1 MANSPDPVA
10 IFRAEVED
18 LFEQLETA
26 LLDLESDPTNKD
38 LIDQSF
44 RALHTIKGSGAM
56 FGFDAA
62 SAFAHHVENA
72 FDQVRKGRAAVSR
85 ELIEVVLRSRDHIRA
100 LIEAPANADP
110 ASGAALLERLAEV
123 TASLRIAPTPTVPP
137 VAQPVTYRVHMR
149 LPRQA
154 LETGTNPLLLL
165 DEMRQLGDFTPVAVT
180 DDIPRLEEMDPLGCY
195 LAWDC
200 VLTTDRPREVIEDVF
215 IFVRDDMELRVEE
228 VPPEVRRLG
237 EILVER
243 EAISPEVLKS
253 APNNQERIG
262 TPLVKRGAAS
272 GDAVAAALAE
282 QGHVREA
289 AENAAKREVSAIRVP
304 AERLDELMDQVGELV
319 IAQARLRQLADDEF
333 GRRPVTRSQS
343 RKAAGNVRLIKA
355 AARRRSRG
363 IRSRVPTRSGG
374 DAGETAVVRETKV
387 RGRDGSGRDIRL
399 RALVEEIER
408 LASELRDTTMNIR
421 MVPIGSL
428 FGRFRRLVR
437 DLSRD
442 LGKEVRLTTSGEE
455 TEIDKTV
462 IERLHDPLVHLI
474 RNAIDHGLEPP
485 AEREAAGKPREGQ
498 VRLSAVHSGAHV
510 RISIG
515 DDGRGVD
522 PAIIRAKAE
531 EMGLLQPGA
540 ELSDQEIFQFIFHP
554 GFSTAGKVT
563 NVSGR
568 GVGMDVVRRAIEAL
582 RGSIEISSTPG
593 RGTTLSFKLPLTLA
607 IIDGLLVRVGTQR
620 YVIPLSVVDEC
631 VELRAAADGRAS
643 EVDFL
648 NIRDETVPFLRL
660 RSLFHVEAGADKY
673 QKIVVVSAGGG
684 RIGLVVDQLLGNY
697 QTVIKPLSRLHA
709 EVGIFSGATILGDG
723 TVALILDVPRLIDL
737 GQAGDGAPS
746 RGAAAAALLDRGGAA
761 RELPPSTPIPQG
773 TMEVLTLGL
782 SGEAFA
788 VEAAVVREIL
798 DLVPITDVPNAQGH
812 ARGLVNVRGKVV
824 PLVDLRVRF
833 GMKPTPPTIDTR
845 VVVIEATI
853 DDEPEI
859 VGFLADKVHEVARID
874 TASIEVTPRVGI
886 RWRSEFVRGLGRRGA
901 DFLFILDINRIFVSD
916 QQALVGDGN
925 RGGDRAR
932 PGHAD

>member
-1 MANSPDPVA
+1 MAGPSDPIA
-10 IFRAEVED
+10 TFRAEVEE

-72 FDQVRKGRAAVSR
+72 FDQVRKGHASVSR

-100 LIEAPANADP
+100 LIEAPAEADP
-110 ASGAALLERLAEV
+110 AEGAALLERLAAAMGANGTGAAAS
-123 TASLRIAPTPTVPP
+123 TAVRAVPK
-137 VAQPVTYRVHMR
+137 TYRIHMG
-149 LPRQA
+149 LPRSA

-165 DEMRQLGDFTPVAVT
+165 DELRRLGSFTPIAIT
-180 DDIPRLEEMDPLGCY
+180 DGVPRLEEMEPLGCY
-195 LAWDC
+195 LSWDC
-200 VLTTDRPREVIEDVF
+200 VLTTDQPTEAIEDVF
-215 IFVRDDMELRVEE
+215 IFVRDDMELRIEE
-228 VPPEVRRLG
+228 IPPEARRLG

-243 EAISPEVLKS
+243 EAISAEALTSALKR
-253 APNNQERIG
+253 QERIG
-262 TPLVKRGAAS
+262 SLLVKAGTVS
-272 GDAVAAALAE
+272 GDALAAALAE
-282 QGHVREA
+282 QGHMREA
-289 AENAAKREVSAIRVP
+289 AEKAARRENSAIRVP

-333 GRRPVTRSQS
+333 SRHGITRSQS
-343 RKAAGNVRLIKA
+343 RKTAGNVRLIKA
-355 AARRRSRG
+355 AARRRSRHG
-363 IRSRVPTRSGG
+363 LSSSIL
-374 DAGETAVVRETKV
+374 AGSEERKTETAVVREIKTKGV
-387 RGRDGSGRDIRL
+387 DGSGRDIRL

-428 FGRFRRLVR
+428 FGRFRRLIR
-437 DLSRD
+437 DLSRE

-474 RNAIDHGLEPP
+474 RNAVDHGIETP
-485 AEREAAGKPREGQ
+485 AEREAAGKPIEGH
-498 VRLSAVHSGAHV
+498 VHLSAIHSGAHV
-510 RISIG
+510 HISIR
-515 DDGRGVD
+515 DDGRGID
-522 PAIIRAKAE
+522 PAAIRTKAE
-531 EMGLLQPGA
+531 EMGLIQPGA
-540 ELSDQEIFQFIFHP
+540 EASEQEIFQFIFHP
-554 GFSTAGKVT
+554 GFSTAGKIT

-568 GVGMDVVRRAIEAL
+568 GVGMDVVRRAIDAL
-582 RGSIEISSTPG
+582 RGTIEVSSTLG
-593 RGTTLSFKLPLTLA
+593 RGATLSFKLPLTLA

-631 VELRAAADGRAS
+631 VELRAEGNGRTS
-643 EVDFL
+643 GIDFL
-648 NIRDETVPFLRL
+648 NIRGETVPFLRL
-660 RSLFHVEAGADKY
+660 RTLFHVDGETEKF
-673 QKIVVVSAGGG
+673 QKIVIVSAGGG

-697 QTVIKPLSRLHA
+697 QTVIKSLSRLHA
-709 EVGIFSGATILGDG
+709 DVGIFSGATILGDG
-723 TVALILDVPRLIDL
+723 AVALILDVPRLIDL
-737 GQAGDGAPS
+737 GQGGDGAAALID
-746 RGAAAAALLDRGGAA
+746 RGAVG
-761 RELPPSTPIPQG
+761 REPPPPTQLPAGS
-773 TMEVLTLGL
+773 MEVLTLGL

-788 VEAAVVREIL
+788 VEAAAVREIL
-798 DLVPITDVPNAQGH
+798 DLVSVTDVPNAPGH

-833 GMKPTPPTIDTR
+833 GMEPTTPTIDTR
-845 VVVIEATI
+845 VVVIEVTI

-874 TASIEVTPRVGI
+874 AAAIEVTPRVGI
-886 RWRSEFVRGLGRRGA
+886 HWRSEFIRGVGRRGA

-916 QQALVGDGN
+916 QQTSIGDGI

-932 PGHAD
+932 PDHAD

>member
-1 MANSPDPVA
+1 MATPSDPVA
-10 IFRAEVED
+10 TFRAEVEE

-38 LIDQSF
+38 LIDRSF

-72 FDQVRKGRAAVSR
+72 FDQVRKGRASVSR
-85 ELIEVVLRSRDHIRA
+85 ELIEVVLRSRDHIRT
-100 LIEAPANADP
+100 LIEAPAEADP
-110 ASGAALLERLAEV
+110 IEGEALLKRLAAAMGPVVE
-123 TASLRIAPTPTVPP
+123 AHAAP
-137 VAQPVTYRVHMR
+137 VASTTYRIHMR

-165 DEMRQLGDFTPVAVT
+165 DELRQLGAFTPVAIT

-195 LAWDC
+195 LSWDC
-200 VLTTDRPREVIEDVF
+200 VLTTDQPRDTIDDVF

-228 VPPEVRRLG
+228 VPVETRRLG

-243 EAISPEVLKS
+243 EAISAEALSSALKR
-253 APNNQERIG
+253 QERIG
-262 TPLVKRGAAS
+262 SLLVKEGTVS
-272 GDAVAAALAE
+272 GDVIAAALAE
-282 QGHVREA
+282 QVHVREA
-289 AENAAKREVSAIRVP
+289 AEKATRKENSAIRVQ

-333 GRRPVTRSQS
+333 SRRGIARSQS
-343 RKAAGNVRLIKA
+343 HKTAGNVRLIKA
-355 AARRRSRG
+355 AARRRSKRG
-363 IRSRVPTRSGG
+363 LTSSALAGPEERTTERTTERATAKEAKTRGP
-374 DAGETAVVRETKV
+374 
-387 RGRDGSGRDIRL
+387 DGSGRDIRL

-421 MVPIGSL
+421 MVPVGSL
-428 FGRFRRLVR
+428 FGRFRRLIR
-437 DLSRD
+437 DLSRE
-442 LGKEVRLTTSGEE
+442 LGKEVCLTTSGEE

-474 RNAIDHGLEPP
+474 RNAVDHGIETP

-498 VRLSAVHSGAHV
+498 VHLTAIHSGAHV
-510 RISIG
+510 RISIR
-515 DDGRGVD
+515 DDGRGINPVNL
-522 PAIIRAKAE
+522 RAKAE

-568 GVGMDVVRRAIEAL
+568 GVGMDVVRRAIDAL
-582 RGSIEISSTPG
+582 RGTIEVSSTLG
-593 RGTTLSFKLPLTLA
+593 QGATLSFKLPLTLA

-631 VELRAAADGRAS
+631 VELRADGNERS
-643 EVDFL
+643 SGIDFL
-648 NIRDETVPFLRL
+648 NIRGETVPFLRL
-660 RSLFHVEAGADKY
+660 RTLFHVDGEADKY
-673 QKIVVVSAGGG
+673 QKIVIVSAGGG

-697 QTVIKPLSRLHA
+697 QTVIKSLSRLHA
-709 EVGIFSGATILGDG
+709 DVGIFSGATILGDG
-723 TVALILDVPRLIDL
+723 MVALILDVPRLIDL
-737 GQAGDGAPS
+737 GQGGDG
-746 RGAAAAALLDRGGAA
+746 GAARSPGAALVDRGGAG
-761 RELPPSTPIPQG
+761 REPPPSAPLPVGST
-773 TMEVLTLGL
+773 EVLTLGL
-782 SGEAFA
+782 SGESFA
-788 VEAAVVREIL
+788 VEAAAVREIL
-798 DLVPITDVPNAQGH
+798 DLVPITDVPKASGH
-812 ARGLVNVRGKVV
+812 ARGLINVRGKVV

-833 GMKPTPPTIDTR
+833 GMDPTTPTIDTR
-845 VVVIEATI
+845 VVVIEVTI

-874 TASIEVTPRVGI
+874 AAAIEATPRVGI
-886 RWRSEFVRGLGRRGA
+886 HWRSEFIRGVGRRGA

-916 QQALVGDGN
+916 QQTSIGDGI

-932 PGHAD
+932 PDHAD